1 MQRSDTYLNLNL
13 FNFQRVVLWIVVR
26 QYRQNK
32 TFFVLLYGS
41 AENVYPCIPLAQA
54 DNVCARAAV
63 LLSTTRTPSPPL
75 FKGYRCMPESPC
87 DIIAVQPWQQQEAQ
101 SQCSSSE
108 SPLCRDVVM
117 LAVGPP
123 VALFVLRVRCR
134 VCRPQAKFFLFSFKV
149 QLSVLPG
156 RHVCI
161 CLHFLH
167 TSRCV
172 QLAFNNSTSVQVGLY
187 KPEACRFLL

>member
-1 MQRSDTYLNLNL
+1 M
-13 FNFQRVVLWIVVR
+13 R

-63 LLSTTRTPSPPL
+63 LLSTTRTPSPLP

-87 DIIAVQPWQQQEAQ
+87 DIIAVQPWQQQEAP

-134 VCRPQAKFFLFSFKV
+134 VCRPQAIIYFFCLFFLFKV
-149 QLSVLPG
+149 QPSVLPG

-187 KPEACRFLL
+187 KPEASRFLL